1 MKRVAM
7 VLLIPAFLFAES
19 TIEKYVI
26 RGDNLFW
33 AMEYDKALEVYK
45 EALSVDSTDYE
56 LLWRVSRCL
65 CNIGDVVPKEKREK
79 IYEDALI
86 YAEKAVEANP
96 QGDWGW
102 TWLAASY
109 GNLAL
114 FRGGKDKVRLAMK
127 IKDAVLKA
135 LKLNPDNHLAN
146 YIWGSYNFEATTLNW
161 ALRKFAKML
170 FGEVPEGTL
179 EDAEKYIK
187 KAVSLK
193 PDRIQYRLELAKLY
207 KKMGKKE
214 EAIREL
220 EITLNLRPQYKEDYV
235 LLKEAEELLRKLKK

>member
-1 MKRVAM
+1 MMVKVAYLISVFISLGVSPEECISKGDSLFFAMKY
-7 VLLIPAFLFAES
+7 E
-19 TIEKYVI
+19 E
-26 RGDNLFW
+26 
-33 AMEYDKALEVYK
+33 ALEIY
-45 EALSVDSTDYE
+45 EEGLSVDSTNYE
-56 LLWRVSRCL
+56 LLWRASRCL
-65 CNIGDVVPKEKREK
+65 CNIGDVAPKEEREK
-79 IYEDALI
+79 IYEDALK
-86 YAEKAVEANP
+86 YAEKAVKANP

-114 FRGGKDKVRLAMK
+114 FRGGKGKVKLAMK
-127 IKDAVLKA
+127 IKEAVLRA
-135 LKLNPDNHLAN
+135 LELNPNNHLAN
-146 YIWGSYNFEATTLNW
+146 YIWGSYNFEAATLNW

-193 PDRIQYRLELAKLY
+193 PDRIKYRLELAKLY
-207 KKMGKKE
+207 KKMEKKE

-220 EITLNLRPQYKEDYV
+220 EITLNLKPQYKEDYV